1 MHEEYFHDILLKNVF
16 NFKINTIIMKKFLSV
31 SLKFQWKTIVII
43 FAFLII
49 QTFFQMEIID
59 LFSEALSG
67 VKNQNIDL
75 LFKSG
80 LSMLLYTVFAM
91 ISIYA
96 VSSLSTK
103 VASKAAY
110 TVREKIFHI
119 LMNLPDE
126 EIAKFKISG
135 LTTRSTRGMS
145 SEQGFIVIILTQLL
159 LIPVTLAAIIYEIAL
174 IDGSFAIFFLL
185 FIGVVSVIVIFRMKE
200 IVKIFFKA
208 KKTYGKLNLMFLSKI
223 TYIANRISFKKQE
236 YGAEFEKACENS
248 YDKNVKYLLSQYY
261 LGPVLLWGLYAMVL
275 IIFAMINSGFTI
287 GFETDRIIDSF
298 IILIYVAYFVST
310 LMFLPALIDRWPR
323 AYASSVRLEE
333 VLNIEDK
340 IIKPVNTTDN
350 PKEIEIVEEDI
361 DYEDNGI
368 WAERKDLI
376 QKFRTILKDYKSKT
390 IISMILL
397 TASTLCMVYAPKVA
411 GKTVD
416 LLSSNVNS
424 SNDVAIYTNIAL
436 LLVLY
441 SVGYLFKLHPKK
453 FMGIIGEKVA
463 YNLRMNLFDRID
475 IIGSGFIQE
484 NSKGQILSRLNNDV
498 MNIREFVS
506 SRISDIFAQILS
518 IVLVIVFILMTDVRL
533 GLVYLAILPIHAICF
548 YICDIKSR
556 AYYDGHQK
564 QLGRLMSYFERG
576 LSNRHSFHEKGFKK
590 LNQIVID
597 NYIKSRNVT
606 NFMEPVTTLLTNIGN
621 ITVYIVGIYFLSIN
635 EIQLGTLLAVITY
648 GQLMTKP
655 IKKLSTSMATI
666 ETAFSSI
673 KRLFAIIDY
682 QKDE

>member
-1 MHEEYFHDILLKNVF
+1 
-16 NFKINTIIMKKFLSV
+16 MKKFLSDA
-31 SLKFQWKTIVII
+31 LKFQWKTIIII
-43 FAFLII
+43 FALLII

-59 LFSEALSG
+59 LFSIALTG
-67 VKNQNIDL
+67 VKEQKIGL

-80 LSMLLYTVFAM
+80 LYMLVYTAFVM
-91 ISIYA
+91 IAIYA
-96 VSSLSTK
+96 TSFLSTR

-145 SEQGFIVIILTQLL
+145 SEQGFIVIILTQLM
-159 LIPVTLAAIIYEIAL
+159 LIPVTLTAIIYEIAL
-174 IDGSFAIFFLL
+174 IDGTYAIFFLS
-185 FIGVVSVIVIFRMKE
+185 FVGVIALLVIFRMKQ
-200 IVKIFFKA
+200 IVKIFFRA

-223 TYIANRISFKKQE
+223 TDIACRIPFKKQE
-236 YGAEFEKACENS
+236 YEVEFEKACENS
-248 YDKNVKYLLSQYY
+248 YDKNVKYILSQYY
-261 LGPVLLWGLYAMVL
+261 LGPVLLWGLYAVVL
-275 IIFAMINSGFTI
+275 ITFAMINSGYTI
-287 GFETDRIIDSF
+287 GFETDSVIDSF

-310 LMFLPALIDRWPR
+310 LTFVPALIDRWPR
-323 AYASSVRLEE
+323 AYATSVRLEE

-340 IIKPVNTTDN
+340 IIKSDNANDN

-361 DYEDNGI
+361 DCGDKGI

-376 QKFRTILKDYKSKT
+376 QKFRRILKDDKAKT

-424 SNDVAIYTNIAL
+424 SNDFAIYTNLAL
-436 LLVLY
+436 LLALY
-441 SVGYLFKLHPKK
+441 SVGYLFKVPPKRI
-453 FMGIIGEKVA
+453 MGVIGEKVA
-463 YNLRMNLFDRID
+463 YNLRMKLFDKLD
-475 IIGSGFIQE
+475 AVGSGFIQE

-506 SRISDIFAQILS
+506 FRISEIFAQILS
-518 IVLVIVFILMTDVRL
+518 IVLVMVLMVMTDFRL
-533 GLVYLAILPIHAICF
+533 SLIYLMILPVYVICF
-548 YICDIKSR
+548 YLCDYKSKS
-556 AYYDGHQK
+556 YYDGHQK
-564 QLGRLMSYFERG
+564 HLGRLMSYFERG
-576 LSNRHSFHEKGFKK
+576 LSNRDSFHEKGFKK
-590 LNQIVID
+590 INQTVID
-597 NYIKSRNVT
+597 YYAKSRNVT
-606 NFMEPVTTLLTNIGN
+606 NVMEPITIFLTNVSN
-621 ITVYIVGIYFLSIN
+621 ITVYMAGVYLLSVN
-635 EIQLGTLLAVITY
+635 EIQLGTLLAVIMY

-655 IKKLSTSMATI
+655 IKKLSASMASI

-673 KRLFAIIDY
+673 KRIFAIIDY
-682 QKDE
+682 QKEE